1 MNIEGIKAKFQE
13 LTLIE
18 QAIGIVIIMV
28 LSWGVIGPSLISSK
42 SDIGVYIGIAIV
54 VFNTYAS
61 WKLSSKIRKELTK

>member
-1 MNIEGIKAKFQE
+1 MKIEGIKAKFQE

-18 QAIGIVIIMV
+18 QGIGIVIIMA

-54 VFNTYAS
+54 AFNTYS
-61 WKLSSKIRKELTK
+61 CWVLSSKIRKELTK

>member
-13 LTLIE
+13 ITLIE
-18 QAIGIVIIMV
+18 QAVVLVIIMI

-54 VFNTYAS
+54 VFNTYMCWS
-61 WKLSSKIRKELTK
+61 FSSKIRKELHK